1 MSRRRVLYLVS
12 ISLFIGLASMLL
24 RHLVSS
30 PNSKLKLFS
39 NMSTQNAAKERGVIV
54 VGSGLA
60 GLTAASTLISHGIR
74 VQMLERAAKPGGN
87 SMKASSGINGA
98 PTKYQP
104 GPPFSDTFFHAD
116 TVKSAGAVYQ
126 TSFKKERESL
136 IGTLTNRSA
145 AAIEWLTEEKGVNLS
160 VVAQLGGH
168 SFPRT
173 HRGAGKLPPGASL
186 VTTLLKSLKESPLF
200 ELDTECTV
208 TKVLKP
214 STAVTGVE
222 YLCGEKKEPK
232 RAEGPVIF
240 ATGGFAGDAHGMLA
254 KYRPDLAGFP
264 STNDPRPGSQDL
276 LTAIGAQLLDME
288 QVQVHPTSFIDPANP
303 SSPVKFLAAE
313 LLRGEGGVLLF
324 EGKRFVNE
332 METRKVVTEAI
343 TNLPISKLENQDE
356 KVKQWEIL
364 LILDEGVYKNASSH
378 IDFYLW
384 KKLMRKATIKD
395 LGPTALASLKD
406 YASGAAGHS
415 TDLFKRDSF
424 GHWELHDVTEDSVVY
439 VGTVTPA
446 VHFTMGGALISAKGE
461 VIGEDGKGIE
471 GIWAAGEVSGGVH
484 GENRLGGSS
493 LLECVVFG
501 RVVGDEAAR
510 YLQAAKE

>member
-1 MSRRRVLYLVS
+1 MSRRRVFLLIS
-12 ISLFIGLASMLL
+12 ISLFIGLTSMLL

-30 PNSKLKLFS
+30 PTSKLGLFS
-39 NMSTQNAAKERGVIV
+39 TMSTSTTAKEKGVIV

-60 GLTAASTLISHGIR
+60 GLTAASTLVSHGIR

-116 TVKSAGAVYQ
+116 TIKSAGSVFN
-126 TSFKKERESL
+126 TMRKERESL
-136 IGTLTNRSA
+136 IDTLTNRSA
-145 AAIEWLTEEKGVNLS
+145 EAIEWLTKEKGVDLS

-173 HRGAGKLPPGASL
+173 HRGAGKTPPGASL
-186 VTTLLKSLKESPLF
+186 VTTLLTSLKTSPLF
-200 ELDTECTV
+200 TLDTSCTV

-214 STAVTGVE
+214 SSTVTGVE
-222 YLCGEKKEPK
+222 YVCGEEKEKKE
-232 RAEGPVIF
+232 AHGPVIF

-288 QVQVHPTSFIDPANP
+288 QVQVHPTSFIDSANP

-313 LLRGEGGVLLF
+313 LLRGEGGILLF

-343 TNLPISKLENQDE
+343 TKLPEIKVQD
-356 KVKQWEIL
+356 VKQWKVQL
-364 LILDEGVYKNASSH
+364 VLDEGVYKNASSH

-384 KKLMRKATIKD
+384 KKLMRKTTIKD
-395 LGPTALASLKD
+395 LGPVALASLKD

-415 TDLFKRDSF
+415 TDLFGRESF
-424 GHWELHDVTEDSVVY
+424 GHWELHDVDEDCIVY
-439 VGTVTPA
+439 VGIVTPA

-461 VIGEDGKGIE
+461 VLDKSGKGIE
-471 GIWAAGEVSGGVH
+471 GVWAAGEVSGGVH

-501 RVVGDEAAR
+501 RIAGDSAAE
-510 YLQAAKE
+510 YMASEDGK